1 VVAVLVT
8 ALPFFL
14 TLALFPRFPLCKFPL
29 DGFIG
34 EEFADFWQQAAR
46 QYVDFVLRDFCF
58 LLIVGFYDFALPCLF
73 SAVCSPCVAVGF
85 LFLICCFA

>member
-1 VVAVLVT
+1 MVAVLVA
-8 ALPFFL
+8 ALPLFL
-14 TLALFPRFPLCKFPL
+14 TLALFSRLRLCKFPL

-34 EEFADFWQQAAR
+34 KEFADFWQQAVR

-58 LLIVGFYDFALPCLF
+58 LLIVGFYGFDLPCLF
-73 SAVCSPCVAVGF
+73 CGVRNPCAAVEF